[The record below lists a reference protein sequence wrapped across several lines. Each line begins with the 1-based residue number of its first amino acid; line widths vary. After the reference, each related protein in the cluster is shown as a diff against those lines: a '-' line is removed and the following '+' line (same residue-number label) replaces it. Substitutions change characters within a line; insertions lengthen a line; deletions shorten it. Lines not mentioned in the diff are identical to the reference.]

1 MHFGVDYYPEHWPR
15 ERWATDA
22 SLMREAG
29 IEVVRMAEFAWA
41 KMEPAPGRY
50 DFDWLDEAI
59 EVLSKEGIKTVLGTP
74 TATPP
79 AWMIERHPEIL
90 PVRQDGVRVGF
101 GGRHHD
107 CQSSETYRGY
117 IRRFVPI
124 MAQHFRDNGGVV
136 GWQVDNELGNS
147 HQQLCYCDSCHRA
160 FHSWLEKRYGSIDA
174 LNEAW
179 GTVFWSQSYD
189 SFEQIPTPSPTP
201 NSHNPSLLLD
211 WRRFTSDL
219 IVDFLRFQVEILRN
233 ECPKHFV
240 THNFMGFYD
249 KTDYYDLARDLDFIS
264 VSYYPRIFIEGERLA
279 PSMTDLAATLDLMR
293 GTKQRSFW
301 IMEQQAGPTGW
312 ETLGSTP
319 RPGQLR
325 LWTCQSVAHGA
336 DTIVYFRWR
345 TCLFGTEQYWHGIL
359 PHSGEPGRRY
369 DEIRTTIRELTPHM
383 PKWEGALPGSEV
395 AILYSYDQ
403 RWALQI
409 QPHHPDLGYARQ
421 IRVYYGAFCR
431 ANVPV
436 DFVSDDADLSCYKL
450 VIAPLLFLTTP
461 ELSDRLKDYVSQ
473 GGSLVLT
480 MRTAVKDWN
489 NRVVPRTL
497 PGDLSELLGLTITDY
512 DCLRDGDQKIRWDA
526 NQAPTGAYQAP
537 KGASSVPTDD
547 SFKALKWCDIITLDG
562 AESLATYASEYYEG
576 SPAIT
581 RNTFG
586 KGTAYYIAT
595 EPDTPLTERTV
606 QYLLEQTGIVPILE
620 TPVDVEVVRRR
631 AKKSE
636 YLFILNHSAVSAE
649 ISVPSQWKHLLGE
662 KLKDGRLALE
672 PFGVAVL
679 EAQL

>member
-41 KMEPAPGRY
+41 KMEPEPGKY
-50 DFDWLDEAI
+50 DFEWLDEAI
-59 EVLSKEGIKTVLGTP
+59 EVLSKQGIKTVLGTP

-107 CQSSETYRGY
+107 CQSSEIYRGY

-124 MAQHFRDNGGVV
+124 MARHFRDNRGVV

-147 HQQLCYCDSCHRA
+147 HQRLCYCDSCHRA
-160 FHSWLEKRYGSIDA
+160 FHSWLEKKYDSIDA
-174 LNEAW
+174 LNETW
-179 GTVFWSQSYD
+179 GTVFWSQRYD

-201 NSHNPSLLLD
+201 NSHNPGLLLD

-219 IVDFLRFQVEILRN
+219 IVDFQKLQVEILRN
-233 ECPKHFV
+233 ECPEHFV

-249 KTDYYDLARDLDFIS
+249 KTDYFDLAKDLDFVS
-264 VSYYPRIFIEGERLA
+264 VSYYPRIFIEGERAA
-279 PSMTDLAATLDLMR
+279 PPMPDLAAILDLMR
-293 GTKQRSFW
+293 GTKQKSFW

-312 ETLGSTP
+312 ETLGATP

-325 LWTCQSVAHGA
+325 LWTYQSFAHGA
-336 DTIVYFRWR
+336 DTVVYFRWR

-359 PHSGEPGRRY
+359 PHSGQPGRRY
-369 DEIRTTIRELTPHM
+369 REIQATIKELTPHM
-383 PKWEGALPGSEV
+383 SKWEAALPGSEV

-409 QPHHPDLGYARQ
+409 QPHHPDLDYARQ
-421 IRVYYGAFCR
+421 IRAYYGAFCR

-436 DFVSDDADLSCYKL
+436 DFISDGADLSRYKL
-450 VIAPLLFLTTP
+450 VIAPLLFLSTP
-461 ELSDRLKDYVSQ
+461 ELTENLKNYVSQ

-480 MRTAVKDWN
+480 MRTAVKDWS
-489 NRVVPRTL
+489 NRVVPKTL
-497 PGDLSELLGLTITDY
+497 PGDLSDLLGLTITDY
-512 DCLRDGDQKIRWDA
+512 DCLRVGEQQIRWDA
-526 NQAPTGAYQAP
+526 NQAPG
-537 KGASSVPTDD
+537 GESSTDE
-547 SFKALKWCDIITLDG
+547 SFEALKWCDIVTLEG
-562 AESLATYASEYYEG
+562 AESLATYVSQYYAG

-581 RNTFG
+581 RNTYG

-595 EPDTPLTERTV
+595 EPDSPLAERIAR
-606 QYLLEQTGIVPILE
+606 YLLEQTGIMPILE
-620 TPVDVEVVRRR
+620 TPADVEVVRRR
-631 AKKSE
+631 AKKSDF
-636 YLFILNHSAVSAE
+636 LFVLNHSAESVAF
-649 ISVPSQWKHLLGE
+649 SVPSQWKHLLGE
-662 KLKDGRLALE
+662 RPNDGRLALE
-672 PFGVAVL
+672 PYGVAVF
-679 EAQL
+679 EARL

>member
-1 MHFGVDYYPEHWPR
+1 MNKGNPMHFGVDYYPEHWPR
-15 ERWATDA
+15 DRWATDA

-29 IEVVRMAEFAWA
+29 IDVARMAEFAWA
-41 KMEPAPGRY
+41 KMEPAPGSY
-50 DFDWLDEAI
+50 DFEWLDEAI
-59 EVLSKEGIKTVLGTP
+59 TILSKEGIKTVLGTP

-90 PVRQDGVRVGF
+90 PVRQDGLRVGF

-124 MAQHFRDNGGVV
+124 MAQHFRDNPGVV

-160 FHSWLEKRYGSIDA
+160 FHSWLEKKYGSIET
-174 LNEAW
+174 LNETW
-179 GTVFWSQSYD
+179 GTVFWSHRYD

-219 IVDFLRFQVEILRN
+219 IVDFQRIQVEILRN

-264 VSYYPRIFIEGERLA
+264 VSYYPRIFIEGERVA
-279 PSMTDLAATLDLMR
+279 PSMSDLAATLDLMR
-293 GTKQRSFW
+293 GTKQKSFW

-325 LWTCQSVAHGA
+325 LWTYQSVAHGA
-336 DTIVYFRWR
+336 DTVVYFRWR

-359 PHSGEPGRRY
+359 PHSGQPGRRY
-369 DEIRTTIRELTPHM
+369 EEIQATITELSPHM
-383 PKWEGALPGSEV
+383 PKWKGSLSGAEA

-403 RWALQI
+403 GWALQI
-409 QPHHPDLGYARQ
+409 QPHHPDLDYARQ
-421 IRVYYGAFCR
+421 IRAYYGAFCR

-436 DFVSDDADLSCYKL
+436 DFISDGADLSRYKL
-450 VIAPLLFLTTP
+450 LIAPLLFLTTP
-461 ELSDRLKDYVSQ
+461 ELTQKLIDYVSQ

-512 DCLRDGDQKIRWDA
+512 DCLRRENQKIRWD
-526 NQAPTGAYQAP
+526 GE
-537 KGASSVPTDD
+537 
-547 SFKALKWCDIITLDG
+547 SFGALKWCDIVTLEG
-562 AESLATYASEYYEG
+562 AESLATYASEYYAG

-581 RNTFG
+581 RNTYK
-586 KGTAYYIAT
+586 KGTACYIAT
-595 EPDTPLTERTV
+595 EPDAPLAEKAVR
-606 QYLLEQTGIVPILE
+606 YLLEQTGIMPILE
-620 TPVDVEVVRRR
+620 TLADVEVVRRR
-631 AKKSE
+631 AEKND
-636 YLFILNHSAVSAE
+636 YLFMLNHSAESVE
-649 ISVPSQWKHLLGE
+649 FSVPSQWKHLLGGRPN
-662 KLKDGRLALE
+662 DGRLALD
-672 PFGVAVL
+672 PYGVAVL
-679 EAQL
+679 EARL